1 MWFYLFILLLAF
13 QTYSCAH
20 QSSLTSEAFDLY
32 VAICDYEAVDE
43 NELSVKAGD
52 LVEILDYCDYNPTA
66 K

>member
-1 MWFYLFILLLAF
+1 M
-13 QTYSCAH
+13 
-20 QSSLTSEAFDLY
+20 TSEVFDLY

-52 LVEILDYCDYNPTA
+52 LVQILDYCEYNPTA